1 MSGSRL
7 PSENIFQV
15 LPSGFFN
22 LLAGGSNQEIYSECL
37 LLIYDQFERE
47 ISYRVERR
55 QIREVLSSFLY
66 DQQISLDLD
75 DEIQKNYSDLA
86 NMIKSFLDK
95 ILSEQDESEFTDY
108 RRYFKYDMRIRT
120 KRGEE
125 EVEADL
131 SRKQGS
137 AGSARSRAQR
147 QI

>member
-66 DQQISLDLD
+66 DQQI
-75 DEIQKNYSDLA
+75 IV
-86 NMIKSFLDK
+86 
-95 ILSEQDESEFTDY
+95 T
-108 RRYFKYDMRIRT
+108 RCVTIR
-120 KRGEE
+120 GSMMEMP
-125 EVEADL
+125 VIACGQA
-131 SRKQGS
+131 SRQ
-137 AGSARSRAQR
+137 
-147 QI
+147 